1 MKKIHSELLLVFIIA
16 LWGLSFSLTKP
27 LLYKVGVFNFLAYR
41 FVIGGFLLAFIL
53 IITKKFKVTKPLLKS
68 GITSGVLLFLAFYC
82 HIAGLK
88 YTTIAKNSFIVGSS
102 VIFIPIILL
111 LVHKK
116 KSDMQVIL
124 QTILAVIGLGLI
136 TLVSSSGAFNM
147 GDFITLIGT
156 VLYAFYTIV
165 VEKSVRKYST
175 NVFTTIQLSTVGILS
190 LIATLLFEEI
200 TFTFTVSEWFSI
212 GFLSIVLTGIA
223 YYILNSIQKK
233 LSASNVTLIFTLEPF
248 FATLFGWLFL
258 KESVGPNILIGGG
271 LIIFSMMLP
280 YISQFMSVKK
290 VGDGYDF

>member
-1 MKKIHSELLLVFIIA
+1 MKKIHLELLLVFIIA

-27 LLYKVGVFNFLAYR
+27 LLSKVGVFNFLAYR

-53 IITKKFKVTKPLLKS
+53 IVTKKFKVTKPLLKS
-68 GITSGVLLFLAFYC
+68 GITSGILLFLAFYC

-111 LVHKK
+111 LVHKT
-116 KSDMQVIL
+116 KSDRQVIL
-124 QTILAVIGLGLI
+124 QTILAIIGLGLI
-136 TLVSSSGAFNM
+136 TLINSSGAFNM

-190 LIATLLFEEI
+190 FIASLLFEKM

-223 YYILNSIQKK
+223 YYILNCIQKK
-233 LSASNVTLIFTLEPF
+233 LTASNVTLIFTLEPF